1 MIYKKMGVVN
11 SVDEYNKLF
20 NKSEKSKTHELVDGQ
35 SCTVRLCGKDGEEK
49 TYTLT
54 VPSDF
59 ADSLHGSKW
68 ISAYNTAADTRKFEI
83 ELFWKRSTFFWAF
96 IAAIYTAYFHV
107 LTNIYKNVHG
117 AFALVVLSA
126 LGLFFCVSWYFASK
140 ASKHWQENW
149 ESHIDLLEDDITGPL
164 FKTHS
169 SEQSYSVSKI
179 AITAGLVVSICS
191 YGLLVYEFMNMVK
204 YRLQCSTWLQIILT
218 VTFAVF
224 VVLCLF
230 VYSRHIAGNQSGRR
244 AFSFITHKDED

>member
-20 NKSEKSKTHELVDGQ
+20 NKSEKSKAHELVDGQ

-107 LTNIYKNVHG
+107 LINIYKNVHG

-126 LGLFFCVSWYFASK
+126 LGLFFCVSWYFASM

-179 AITAGLVVSICS
+179 AITAGLVVSVCS
-191 YGLLVYEFMNMVK
+191 YGLLVYEFMNMAK
-204 YRLQCSTWLQIILT
+204 YRLHRSEVQAILT
-218 VTFAVF
+218 VTFAAF